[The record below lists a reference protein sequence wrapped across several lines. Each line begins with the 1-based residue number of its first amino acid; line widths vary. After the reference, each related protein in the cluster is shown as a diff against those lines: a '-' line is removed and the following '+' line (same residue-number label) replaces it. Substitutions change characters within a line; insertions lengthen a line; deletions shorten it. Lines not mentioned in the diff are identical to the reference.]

1 MLTETVVYSTV
12 TSSEKIIDRDGV
24 LIQFSDVR
32 VGQRVA
38 NLTSHLFI
46 TDIHTVNGSTF
57 TCEASSLQSNDSDMI
72 TICVTGKIIHLSV
85 PPIIPACIGPASAPA
100 NVSVVYDSSSAVVS
114 FQPPVYGTQ
123 CVDYYVITAVSEERN
138 VTCHATSEPLTYN
151 CSIPQGSNVN
161 DYDFTV
167 HSVTRGV
174 NNGYLFNGSLTS
186 DCCKAIMGSPEN
198 YKM

>member
-24 LIQFSDVR
+24 LVQFSDVR

-57 TCEASSLQSNDSDMI
+57 TCEASSLLSNDSDMI

-85 PPIIPACIGPASAPA
+85 PPIISACIGPASPPT
-100 NVSVVYDSSSAVVS
+100 NLSVVYDSSSTVVS

-138 VTCHATSEPLTYN
+138 VTCNATSEQFTYN

-161 DYDFTV
+161 VYNFTAY
-167 HSVTRGV
+167 SVTRGIDGV
-174 NNGYLFNGSLTS
+174 TYEGGIANN
-186 DCCKAIMGSPEN
+186 CCKR
-198 YKM
+198 K